1 MPTNKRII
9 MAKMGLD
16 AHDNGLRIVSK
27 WLADAGYEVIYAGV
41 YNSAERILR
50 MVIEENAD
58 AVGISFLGGEH
69 LHYSRKLL
77 DLFRENDLKGVKLI
91 AGGIIPPCG
100 CDRHERPRRG
110 CRFYPRDAAERDSK
124 ACRRVPLSEYEGA
137 LMRVEQ
143 RLIDWISTVRLE
155 DFPEQVLGDDK
166 EPAPHHSGDDRCRRN
181 RGRLP

>member
-1 MPTNKRII
+1 

-91 AGGIIPPCG
+91 AGGIIPPADVIAMKDLG
-100 CDRHERPRRG
+100 VDAVFTPGTPRSDILNAV
-110 CRFYPRDAAERDSK
+110 DA
-124 ACRRVPLSEYEGA
+124 CF
-137 LMRVEQ
+137 Q
-143 RLIDWISTVRLE
+143 
-155 DFPEQVLGDDK
+155 
-166 EPAPHHSGDDRCRRN
+166 
-181 RGRLP
+181 

>member
-77 DLFRENDLKGVKLI
+77 YLKDVKLI
-91 AGGIIPPCG
+91 AGGIIPPADVITMKDFG
-100 CDRHERPRRG
+100 VNAVFTPGTPRG
-110 CRFYPRDAAERDSK
+110 EILKHVAACLSVSE
-124 ACRRVPLSEYEGA
+124 RVPS
-137 LMRVEQ
+137 
-143 RLIDWISTVRLE
+143 
-155 DFPEQVLGDDK
+155 
-166 EPAPHHSGDDRCRRN
+166 
-181 RGRLP
+181 

>member
-27 WLADAGYEVIYAGV
+27 WLADDGYEVIYAGV
-41 YNSAERILR
+41 YNSAERVLR

-77 DLFRENDLKGVKLI
+77 DLFRENDLKDVKLI
-91 AGGIIPPCG
+91 AGGIIPPADVLAMKDLG
-100 CDRHERPRRG
+100 VDAVFTPGTPRS
-110 CRFYPRDAAERDSK
+110 EIL
-124 ACRRVPLSEYEGA
+124 RRVAACLSVSG
-137 LMRVEQ
+137 RVP
-143 RLIDWISTVRLE
+143 S
-155 DFPEQVLGDDK
+155 
-166 EPAPHHSGDDRCRRN
+166 
-181 RGRLP
+181 